1 MKRIICLV
9 VYLSLIAAT
18 LQAAP
23 KLKTPKRTGSR
34 RISNS
39 LHTPKLPRGSG
50 ALGAS
55 MGLNYHIMRLTMR
68 PAKTEKMIFSS
79 SSAPSSRSN
88 RPWLNRQTRNLQ
100 AWKLRKRIRK
110 QESISLESKQ
120 YAQALKQEKASL
132 PQLSPERAFIVTT
145 LADYTPLIQS
155 LEEIPTLPFIE
166 ENNQVAY
173 RGLALPNNA
182 RAIRNILTNGMRTR
196 DVSPNSNTYLRA
208 LSAGSP
214 GTLKVLSTFPSISI
228 TKNPVEA
235 ANWGKLRLS
244 NQDFSVLTI
253 VKMKGNFQGKSKEFI
268 MDDIAVDQIKEVV
281 TLLDINGNLT
291 WCKTQLNQ
299 DHTLT
304 LTPYELP
311 HPQK

>member
-1 MKRIICLV
+1 
-9 VYLSLIAAT
+9 
-18 LQAAP
+18 
-23 KLKTPKRTGSR
+23 
-34 RISNS
+34 
-39 LHTPKLPRGSG
+39 
-50 ALGAS
+50 
-55 MGLNYHIMRLTMR
+55 MRL
-68 PAKTEKMIFSS
+68 AKTEKMIFSS

-182 RAIRNILTNGMRTR
+182 KAIRNILTNGMRTR
-196 DVSPNSNTYLRA
+196 DVSHNSNTYLRA
-208 LSAGSP
+208 LSAGNQ

-228 TKNPVEA
+228 TKNPTEA
-235 ANWGKLRLS
+235 VSWGKLRMK
-244 NQDFSVLTI
+244 DKEVPILTV
-253 VKMKGNFQGKSKEFI
+253 VKMQGNFRGKSREFI
-268 MDDIAVDQIKEVV
+268 MDDIAADQIEEVI

-291 WCKTQLNQ
+291 WCKVQLNR
-299 DHTLT
+299 DNTLT

-311 HPQK
+311 HP

>member
-50 ALGAS
+50 AFGAS
-55 MGLNYHIMRLTMR
+55 MGLNYHIMRLTMS
-68 PAKTEKMIFSS
+68 PAKVERNIFSS
-79 SSAPSSRSN
+79 SSISLPRSN
-88 RPWLNRQTRNLQ
+88 RRWMNRQTRNLQ
-100 AWKLRKRIRK
+100 AWQLRRAIRK
-110 QESISLESKQ
+110 KELNSLEEKQ
-120 YAQALKQEKASL
+120 YAQALKQAKASL
-132 PQLSPERAFIVTT
+132 PQPSPERAFIVTT

-155 LEEIPTLPFIE
+155 LEETPTLPFIE
-166 ENNQVAY
+166 ENSQVAY
-173 RGLALPNNA
+173 RGLALPANA
-182 RAIRNILTNGMRTR
+182 NAIRNILTNGMRTR
-196 DVSPNSNTYLRA
+196 DVSHNSNTYLRA
-208 LSAGSP
+208 LSAGNQ

-228 TKNPVEA
+228 TKNPTEA
-235 ANWGKLRLS
+235 VSWGKLRMK
-244 NQDFSVLTI
+244 DKEVPILTV
-253 VKMKGNFQGKSKEFI
+253 VKMQGNFRGKSREFI
-268 MDDIAVDQIKEVV
+268 MDDIAADQIEEVI

-291 WCKTQLNQ
+291 WCKVQLNR
-299 DHTLT
+299 DNTLT

-311 HPQK
+311 HP